1 MSQLARKSL
10 FWLSSD
16 IITYGLGLLTLVIIG
31 RYMGPEPI
39 GILGL
44 ATGFLAFFS
53 FIPTLGLDSAHQKF
67 YAENNI
73 DKKQALGAFI
83 FLKIS
88 LIVIYT
94 LVVLIALFFP
104 ERFGLGLFTEFQKTI
119 ILIILLSRIIYHIT
133 KIQKVTFVAAEKP
146 TKHQLAEIVNK
157 VTLDILQI
165 LIAILGYGLIAL
177 SSAYVIGE
185 VVAFFFCIY
194 MFRDFSFSKPSI
206 KYLKKYLSYGIPL
219 FTVTVLASINEGID
233 RILIFAFNDLNQV
246 AFYEVSIKLSFLF
259 LMFRA
264 AVSPIIFPVMS
275 RHHSNNNL
283 SEIKR
288 ISNLSEKYLAILG
301 TPMLFFALLYAEE
314 IIELLLGSAFLPAS
328 WIFRILLTLSYVRMI
343 FTSYIVN
350 LAATGYPILVG
361 KIGVFVTILNIIL
374 SVLLIP
380 KSFFGVNLFD
390 YGALGASIATFSAT
404 TAGIIIHMYYS
415 SKLNGT
421 TSYPG
426 TIFILIFGFFSIY
439 VSHNVIE
446 TMHLNSHF
454 NLLSVFIVSLLFY
467 IILLYIFKIIGKKEI
482 NLFFKLINYKEAKKS
497 LLDELK

>member
-10 FWLSSD
+10 FWLFSD
-16 IITYGLGLLTLVIIG
+16 VITYGLGLLTLVVIG

-67 YAENNI
+67 YAEINI
-73 DKKQALGAFI
+73 DKKQALGTFV

-94 LVVLIALFFP
+94 LIVLIALFFS
-104 ERFGLGLFTEFQKTI
+104 ELFGFGFFTELQKTI

-157 VTLDILQI
+157 VTLDTLQI
-165 LIAILGYGLIAL
+165 SIAIIGYGVIAL
-177 SSAYVIGE
+177 SSAYIVGE
-185 VVAFFFCIY
+185 VVALFFCIY

-264 AVSPIIFPVMS
+264 AVSPVIFPVMS

-301 TPMLFFALLYAEE
+301 TPMLYFALLYAEE
-314 IIELLLGSAFLPAS
+314 IIGLLLGSAFLPAS
-328 WIFRILLTLSYVRMI
+328 WIFRVLLTLSYIRMI

-350 LAATGYPILVG
+350 LAATGYPLLVG
-361 KIGVFVTILNIIL
+361 KIGVFVTILNILL

-380 KSFFGVNLFD
+380 KSIFGINLFN
-390 YGALGASIATFSAT
+390 YGALGASIATFLAT
-404 TAGIIIHMYYS
+404 VSGIISHMYYS
-415 SKLNGT
+415 SKLNKT
-421 TSYPG
+421 TPYSG
-426 TIFILIFGFFSIY
+426 TILILIFGFFSIY
-439 VSHNVIE
+439 VSHNIIE
-446 TMHLNSHF
+446 MLHF
-454 NLLSVFIVSLLFY
+454 NLYLNMLFVLTVSLFFY
-467 IILLYIFKIIGKKEI
+467 IILLYSFKIIGKKEI
-482 NLFFKLINYKEAKKS
+482 HLFYKLTNYKEAKRS